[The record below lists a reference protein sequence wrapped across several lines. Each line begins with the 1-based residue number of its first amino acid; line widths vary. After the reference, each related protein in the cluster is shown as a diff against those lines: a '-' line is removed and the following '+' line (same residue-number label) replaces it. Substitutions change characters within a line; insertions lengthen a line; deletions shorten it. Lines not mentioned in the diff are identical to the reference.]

1 MPAQRGRYAF
11 LGKNANITQH
21 TKGKGNRKWARE
33 FSKIICHWKVR
44 KHTCLLA
51 ILFQSLSTALV
62 PFAALCPYL
71 KVGNFQ
77 LRLLK
82 GRMES
87 LIWFLCWWITCV
99 FVTWTFG
106 ITQKSTNLPCKLY
119 NSAKLYWLTLLLSTE
134 KHQWRSQN
142 LSGALLK
149 QRAEYFSAGLS
160 LLSLPC
166 WDTSGAVPLIAD
178 AKRKW
183 VFLICNTNSQW
194 GQTACIECRIFNL
207 EVLNYAVNPTNPLIA
222 KMYFRTCILGS
233 TSK

>member
-106 ITQKSTNLPCKLY
+106 ITHRKARTYYVNCTTLQSCIG
-119 NSAKLYWLTLLLSTE
+119 WLCCSL
-134 KHQWRSQN
+134 
-142 LSGALLK
+142 
-149 QRAEYFSAGLS
+149 QRN
-160 LLSLPC
+160 
-166 WDTSGAVPLIAD
+166 TSGAV
-178 AKRKW
+178 
-183 VFLICNTNSQW
+183 
-194 GQTACIECRIFNL
+194 RIFQGRFSN
-207 EVLNYAVNPTNPLIA
+207 
-222 KMYFRTCILGS
+222 KGQS
-233 TSK
+233 TSLQGCHCWACHVGTRVEQSLW